1 MTGGIMIRPN
11 NRRLLMADRLAACAL
26 ALLASCALL
35 TAQNVVLTGALS
47 GRLTDESGA
56 IVAGGSVVVQNLQ
69 TGVKQSAE
77 TDHAELYRFPVLM
90 PGSYSI
96 SATLAGFRDV
106 QGVIQVQV
114 GNTTLQ
120 DMKLQV
126 GASKDTVKV
135 VATAL
140 LLRPTEASISSVL
153 DQSLIEE
160 LPLNGRRYTDFT
172 LLTPNTAPDGDTG
185 LISIAGQQGGEDSG
199 YANGKAPMYSLW
211 MGPTPPATTSPISW
225 AVIASPTCMAR
236 TRSRSFKSLSA
247 RTRQFMEADSSF
259 INAVTR
265 SGSNAFHGSV
275 FYYNRNSATGTN
287 DSLSNA
293 SGFPKQEDALQQF
306 GAGVGGPI
314 VRNRLWFFLDYEQ
327 QLENDP
333 ISVINPALATVQAD
347 LLDNF
352 GIPNGTKL
360 PAPNA
365 PYPVPGNIS
374 APDPNN
380 PVYLQQVSNTLNAL
394 NSNLGIQP
402 RKKNDLVFTPR
413 LDYQATSRDSLFL
426 SVNVNRFSSPGGVI
440 TVIPVAVY
448 GTQTLADD
456 YVHAFQASLGWTHTF
471 TSKLLNEFHAGTSD
485 DNQIAT
491 PTGRAPD
498 TPTIILDSPASFT
511 LGNAPFSVERVFERQ
526 YSVSDRV
533 DYVIG
538 KHTLQFGFDW
548 SRAWDADTNFGGA
561 DPNADVQFGSFLG
574 SYEFS
579 NLESFALGEYNLF
592 SQASGNPT
600 FSFAV
605 PYYGF

>member
-56 IVAGGSVVVQNLQ
+56 IVAGASVVVQNLQ

-77 TDHAELYRFPVLM
+77 TDHAGLYRFPVLM

-96 SATLAGFRDV
+96 GATLAGFRDV

-114 GNTTLQ
+114 GDTTLQ

-247 RTRQFMEADSSF
+247 RTRQFMEADRALS
-259 INAVTR
+259 TR
-265 SGSNAFHGSV
+265 
-275 FYYNRNSATGTN
+275 
-287 DSLSNA
+287 
-293 SGFPKQEDALQQF
+293 
-306 GAGVGGPI
+306 
-314 VRNRLWFFLDYEQ
+314 
-327 QLENDP
+327 
-333 ISVINPALATVQAD
+333 
-347 LLDNF
+347 
-352 GIPNGTKL
+352 
-360 PAPNA
+360 
-365 PYPVPGNIS
+365 
-374 APDPNN
+374 
-380 PVYLQQVSNTLNAL
+380 
-394 NSNLGIQP
+394 
-402 RKKNDLVFTPR
+402 
-413 LDYQATSRDSLFL
+413 
-426 SVNVNRFSSPGGVI
+426 
-440 TVIPVAVY
+440 
-448 GTQTLADD
+448 
-456 YVHAFQASLGWTHTF
+456 
-471 TSKLLNEFHAGTSD
+471 
-485 DNQIAT
+485 
-491 PTGRAPD
+491 
-498 TPTIILDSPASFT
+498 
-511 LGNAPFSVERVFERQ
+511 
-526 YSVSDRV
+526 
-533 DYVIG
+533 
-538 KHTLQFGFDW
+538 
-548 SRAWDADTNFGGA
+548 
-561 DPNADVQFGSFLG
+561 
-574 SYEFS
+574 
-579 NLESFALGEYNLF
+579 
-592 SQASGNPT
+592 
-600 FSFAV
+600 
-605 PYYGF
+605 

>member
-199 YANGKAPMYSLW
+199 YANG
-211 MGPTPPATTSPISW
+211 
-225 AVIASPTCMAR
+225 
-236 TRSRSFKSLSA
+236 
-247 RTRQFMEADSSF
+247 
-259 INAVTR
+259 N
-265 SGSNAFHGSV
+265 GSNV
-275 FYYNRNSATGTN
+275 FTVDGTN
-287 DSLSNA
+287 
-293 SGFPKQEDALQQF
+293 
-306 GAGVGGPI
+306 
-314 VRNRLWFFLDYEQ
+314 
-327 QLENDP
+327 
-333 ISVINPALATVQAD
+333 
-347 LLDNF
+347 
-352 GIPNGTKL
+352 
-360 PAPNA
+360 
-365 PYPVPGNIS
+365 
-374 APDPNN
+374 
-380 PVYLQQVSNTLNAL
+380 
-394 NSNLGIQP
+394 
-402 RKKNDLVFTPR
+402 
-413 LDYQATSRDSLFL
+413 ATSNYFADILGRYRIPYLYGENAIQEFQVAISPYSAIYGGGFELYQRGDTVGQQRVPWQRVLLQPEL
-426 SVNVNRFSSPGGVI
+426 S
-440 TVIPVAVY
+440 
-448 GTQTLADD
+448 
-456 YVHAFQASLGWTHTF
+456 
-471 TSKLLNEFHAGTSD
+471 
-485 DNQIAT
+485 
-491 PTGRAPD
+491 
-498 TPTIILDSPASFT
+498 
-511 LGNAPFSVERVFERQ
+511 
-526 YSVSDRV
+526 
-533 DYVIG
+533 
-538 KHTLQFGFDW
+538 DW
-548 SRAWDADTNFGGA
+548 H
-561 DPNADVQFGSFLG
+561 Q
-574 SYEFS
+574 
-579 NLESFALGEYNLF
+579 
-592 SQASGNPT
+592 
-600 FSFAV
+600 
-605 PYYGF
+605 